1 MARQASILSAALLLL
16 ACGCAEHSAPS
27 SPPAFA
33 IVSATAQLR
42 DPAPQVEDPG
52 VELEWDELEFEL
64 DHDRFDVSQ
73 LPKRIRDLE
82 GEQIRI
88 RGYMFFDVQGGEFLL
103 VGEVNTPGVEWKKC
117 FEDPTSTLFR
127 LMAVKMADGQTAEF
141 TQEPIAVEGRLAFDL
156 VELHGQP
163 VLVYRLVG
171 ESIEIVKPRDGY
183 RPALFD
189 GC

>member
-1 MARQASILSAALLLL
+1 M
-16 ACGCAEHSAPS
+16 
-27 SPPAFA
+27 
-33 IVSATAQLR
+33 
-42 DPAPQVEDPG
+42 PAPLQAIAPPVNDR
-52 VELEWDELEFEL
+52 VIELEWTALEFEL
-64 DHDRFDVSQ
+64 GKARFDISQ
-73 LPKRIRDLE
+73 LPQRIRDLE

-183 RPALFD
+183 RPALFN